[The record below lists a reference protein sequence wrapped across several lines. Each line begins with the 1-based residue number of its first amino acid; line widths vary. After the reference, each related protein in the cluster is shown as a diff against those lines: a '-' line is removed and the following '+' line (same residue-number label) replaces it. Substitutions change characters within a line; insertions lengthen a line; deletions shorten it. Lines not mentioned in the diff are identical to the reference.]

1 MPLTHA
7 DVQKI
12 GDLARLQLTPEETE
26 SFTAQLGAILDYV
39 QKLDEVDAG
48 MVEPM
53 SHSSSQDGNA
63 SDRGRDDVIQPSLGQ
78 RTALENAPDA
88 GAGYFRV
95 PKVIGG

>member
-1 MPLTHA
+1 MALTHA

-12 GDLARLQLTPEETE
+12 GELARLQLTPEETQ

-39 QKLDEVDAG
+39 QKLNEVDTAAE
-48 MVEPM
+48 EPM
-53 SHSSSQDGNA
+53 SHSTSPDGWA
-63 SDRGRDDVIQPSLGQ
+63 TDSARDDVIQPSLGQ